1 MGINLKVFKVKKN
14 MKYSL
19 KQYAVY
25 SVLACYTDKKQTSH
39 ISREVLSSLSGVSD
53 LDTISKYTKQF
64 ELDGLLKK
72 SYTYSSINGKKL
84 VEYKIIPPNKD
95 YLLITNELFD
105 GNSELIGF
113 LCLFAQYKL
122 YNSNIIKLTPTELIK
137 RMGIGRTTFYKYL
150 KLALKEGCITKIE
163 NGYKLSEEIFPI
175 VSKEYLSEENKS
187 ILNEILSNND
197 PNSRLYKQAIY
208 FKENGL
214 DLIPSA
220 NKVFEDMLDGFW
232 GIK

>member
-1 MGINLKVFKVKKN
+1 MGTKWFKIKKN
-14 MKYSL
+14 MGLTL
-19 KQYAVY
+19 KEMAVY
-25 SVLACYTDKKQTSH
+25 GTISCYNDSNSISH
-39 ISREVLSSLSGVSD
+39 ISRLTLSHLSGVND
-53 LDTISKYTKQF
+53 LDTISKYTNKF
-64 ELDGLLKK
+64 ESLGLLNKVYI
-72 SYTYSSINGKKL
+72 SYKGKKL
-84 VEYKIIPPNKD
+84 VEYKINTPDKE
-95 YLLITNELFD
+95 YYFVTNEIFR
-105 GNSELIGF
+105 GNPELIGF
-113 LCLFAQYKL
+113 LFKIAECK
-122 YNSNIIKLTPTELIK
+122 YNFNNEINLSNKEIASK
-137 RMGIGRTTFYKYL
+137 MGISIPTFRKYI

-175 VSKEYLSEENKS
+175 VSKEYLSEDNKS
-187 ILNEILSNND
+187 ILNEILSKND